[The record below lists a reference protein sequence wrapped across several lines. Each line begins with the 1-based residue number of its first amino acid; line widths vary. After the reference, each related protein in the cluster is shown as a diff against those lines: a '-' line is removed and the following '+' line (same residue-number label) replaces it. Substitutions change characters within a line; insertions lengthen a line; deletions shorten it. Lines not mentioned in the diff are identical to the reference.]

1 MAESTQ
7 SSLPATTSFV
17 ISTRT
22 PDAAGMPSRPLIG
35 LLAASAFVVAA
46 CILLG
51 VAPTSWMPLSLI
63 GVPLG
68 AAWCT
73 GIVAFAFSL
82 GSDSRV
88 TLSAIEHRKTAEE
101 QRRSWRQAA

>member
-1 MAESTQ
+1 MAENTPAP
-7 SSLPATTSFV
+7 LPATTSFV
-17 ISTRT
+17 ISTGT
-22 PDAAGMPSRPLIG
+22 LDAESKPTRPLIG

-51 VAPTSWMPLSLI
+51 VAPASWVPLSFI
-63 GVPLG
+63 GVPLA

-73 GIVAFAFSL
+73 GIVAFACSV

-88 TLSAIEHRKTAEE
+88 TLAAIEHRRLSQE
-101 QRRSWRQAA
+101 QGRAWRNAA